1 MSTQPRIMSRRW
13 MVTYWYGLLA
23 ALLIVS
29 VAVAPGVAR
38 SASPLTRTAVTT
50 PATYTNPVIPRTA
63 PDPAIIKALDGY
75 YYIVATSDTWQD
87 GSFHLLPTWRSTDLV
102 NWSFVGDA
110 VPSRAAWVA
119 PTAGLYAP
127 DLQYFDHK
135 YYMYYAA
142 ADTVAGGSA
151 IGLYTAP
158 SMTGPWTDAGGPI
171 VGPRTCSFSADP
183 TCHPATI
190 DPAEFTDQDGQK
202 YLYYGSFFGGTL
214 VQRLTPDGLSVTGP
228 AYEIGH
234 WDRYEGTYVV
244 RHDVNGKAYYYNF
257 SSAADCCRGP
267 NTGYSVE
274 VSRATSPLGPFYDQN
289 SYPMQQPGPD
299 GTEPQAP
306 TARPAIDDPGLAN
319 IGAQGGGYPTL
330 KQNGNKWQGVGHN
343 ALITDLSG
351 RDWIVYHGVDK
362 TSNGGVSNGWV
373 NSFPGPTPPQ
383 ITYRQ
388 LLIDRIDWTSDGWP
402 TTNGGAGP
410 SDGPMAAP
418 STTPIFGDNFNT
430 ASGCAA
436 PGSGASLDANWYA
449 RGSWSLGGDAGAACV
464 NGGYAVQGAT
474 SELAVLVS
482 HTPVPSGYRAECD
495 VRLETAGANP
505 RYGCLVSYRGG
516 RFIAAY
522 LDPTRNALV
531 TQAYIGYHPFL
542 HEMVT
547 PLPARFVHTDWHH
560 LAIDQQISQLGRG
573 PLGHGVT
580 LRVVVSDRDRDPLAV
595 QTRTFP
601 LGLLFRDGGV
611 GLVTRDARADFD
623 NVTAAALAT
632 TTVPAEMTPPVGALQ
647 PAYSDEFNG
656 SLGAQWSFVRPVVT
670 ETSLISSTGQLEITG
685 DGDLYRDSNSAHNLL
700 LESAPSGDYALETK
714 ITFDPNANYEQA
726 GLLVYSDDDHY
737 IKVGPFHSNSLNKML
752 SGYESLEPAPGGQ
765 AQCDVQP
772 SATSSVAV
780 ATYTRDLCPNEGES
794 WDYLTNAQPTP
805 NGSSVQAPTVTDYL
819 RVYRHG
825 AVYQPYTSVDGVNWV
840 KGAAW
845 SLSAVDAAHPVKIG
859 LFAFSGGAAR
869 APAFFDYVHVYSLPA
884 AG

>member
-1 MSTQPRIMSRRW
+1 MPLQPRSKSRRG
-13 MVTYWYGLLA
+13 VLTRWYGLLA
-23 ALLIVS
+23 ALLVVS
-29 VAVAPGVAR
+29 VAVVPTVAR
-38 SASPLTRTAVTT
+38 SASPLAPTSATAS
-50 PATYTNPVIPRTA
+50 ATYTNPVIPQTA

-102 NWSFVGDA
+102 NWAFVGDA
-110 VPSRAAWVA
+110 VSSRPSWVA
-119 PTAGLYAP
+119 PTAGLWAP
-127 DLQYFDHK
+127 DLQYFNHK
-135 YYMYYAA
+135 YYMYYTAS
-142 ADTVAGGSA
+142 DTVAGGSA

-158 SMTGPWTDAGGPI
+158 SMTGPWTDVGGP
-171 VGPRTCSFSADP
+171 VVAPRQCTDNPDP
-183 TCHPATI
+183 GCHFPTI

-202 YLYYGSFFGGTL
+202 YLYYGTYFGGT
-214 VQRLTPDGLSVTGP
+214 VAQRLTADGMQVTGP
-228 AYEIGH
+228 AYQIGH

-289 SYPMQQPGPD
+289 GIPMDLPAAD
-299 GTEPQAP
+299 GTTAQVPAP
-306 TARPAIDDPGLAN
+306 RRAPDPASAN
-319 IGAQGGGYPTL
+319 IGGQGGGYPTL

-362 TSNGGVSNGWV
+362 TSNGSLSNGWI

-388 LLIDRIDWTSDGWP
+388 LLIDRIDWTADGWP

-410 SDGPMAAP
+410 SDGPTAAP
-418 STTPIFGDNFNT
+418 ATTPIFGDNFNT

-436 PGSGASLDANWYA
+436 PGSGAPLSANWYA

-464 NGGYAVQGAT
+464 NGGYAIQGAT
-474 SELAVLVS
+474 SGLAVLVS
-482 HTPVPSGYRAECD
+482 RTRVPSSYRAECD
-495 VRLETAGANP
+495 VRLEASGPNP

-531 TQAYIGYHPFL
+531 TQAYVGYHPVFG
-542 HEMVT
+542 EMVT
-547 PLPARFVHTDWHH
+547 LLPSGFDHTDWHH
-560 LAIDQQISQLGRG
+560 LAIDQQAFQ
-573 PLGHGVT
+573 LGHGPVGRGVT
-580 LRVVVSDRDRDPLAV
+580 FRVVVSDRNRDPLAV

-601 LGLLFRDGGV
+601 LGVLFRDGAV
-611 GLVTRDARADFD
+611 GLVTQNARADFD

-632 TTVPAEMTPPVGALQ
+632 TTVPAEITPPVGALQ
-647 PAYSDEFNG
+647 SAYSDEFNG

-670 ETSLISSTGQLEITG
+670 ETSLISATGQLEITG
-685 DGDLYRDSNSAHNLL
+685 DGDLYRDSNNATNLL
-700 LESAPSGDYALETK
+700 LETAPSSDYALETK
-714 ITFDPNANYEQA
+714 ITFDPDTNFEQA

-737 IKVGPFHSNSLNKML
+737 IKVGPFHSYSLNKML
-752 SGYESLEPAPGGQ
+752 SGHENLEPTPGGQ

-772 SATSSVAV
+772 SATSNVAV
-780 ATYTRDLCPNEGES
+780 TTYTRDLCPNEGEG

-805 NGSSVQAPTVTDYL
+805 NGASVQAPTVTDYL

-825 AVYQPYTSVDGVNWV
+825 DVYQPYISVNGVNWV

-845 SLSAVDAAHPVKIG
+845 SLSAVDASHPVKIG
-859 LFAFSGGAAR
+859 LFAFSGGSGR
-869 APAFFDYVHVYSLPA
+869 APAFFDYVHVSSLP
-884 AG
+884 

>member
-1 MSTQPRIMSRRW
+1 MSPQPGSKSRRW
-13 MVTYWYGLLA
+13 VLTRWYGLLA
-23 ALLIVS
+23 ALLLVS
-29 VAVAPGVAR
+29 VAVAPSVAR
-38 SASPLTRTAVTT
+38 SASPLARSADTA

-110 VPSRAAWVA
+110 VPSRAPWVVA
-119 PTAGLYAP
+119 TAGLYAP
-127 DLQYFDHK
+127 DLQYFNHK

-202 YLYYGSFFGGTL
+202 YLYYGSFFGGTM
-214 VQRLTPDGLSVTGP
+214 VQRLTADGMQVTGP

-289 SYPMQQPGPD
+289 GYPMQQPGPD
-299 GTEPQAP
+299 GMEPQAP
-306 TARPAIDDPGLAN
+306 TARPAPDPGLAN

-362 TSNGGVSNGWV
+362 TSSGGLSNGWI
-373 NSFPGPTPPQ
+373 NSFSGPNPPQ

-388 LLIDRIDWTSDGWP
+388 LLIDRIDWTADGWP
-402 TTNGGAGP
+402 VTNGGAGP

-418 STTPIFGDNFNT
+418 ATTPIVGDNFNT

-436 PGSGASLDANWYA
+436 PGGGAPLSANWYA
-449 RGSWSLGGDAGAACV
+449 RGSWSLAGDAGAACV
-464 NGGYAVQGAT
+464 NGGYAVQGST
-474 SELAVLVS
+474 SGLAVLVS
-482 HTPVPSGYRAECD
+482 HTPVPSGYRVECD
-495 VRLETAGANP
+495 VRLEASGAHP
-505 RYGCLVSYRGG
+505 RYGCVVSYRSG

-547 PLPARFVHTDWHH
+547 PLPSDFDHTDWHH
-560 LAIDQQISQLGRG
+560 LTIDQQAFQVGQG
-573 PLGHGVT
+573 PVLRGVT
-580 LRVVVSDRDRDPLAV
+580 FRVVVSDSGRDPLAV

-601 LGLLFRDGGV
+601 LGVLFRDGGV
-611 GLVTRDARADFD
+611 GLVTQDARADFD
-623 NVTAAALAT
+623 NVTAATLAT
-632 TTVPAEMTPPVGALQ
+632 TTVPAEVTPPVGALQ

-656 SLGAQWSFVRPVVT
+656 SLGAQWSFVRPVIT
-670 ETSLISSTGQLEITG
+670 ETSLISATGQFEITG

-700 LESAPSGDYALETK
+700 LETAPSGDYALETK
-714 ITFDPNANYEQA
+714 ITFDPDTNYEQA

-752 SGYESLEPAPGGQ
+752 SGHESLEPTPGGQ

-772 SATSSVAV
+772 SATSNVAV
-780 ATYTRDLCPNEGES
+780 TTYTRDLCPNEGES
-794 WDYLTNAQPTP
+794 WDYLTNARPVA
-805 NGSSVQAPTVTDYL
+805 NGVSVQTPTVTDYL
-819 RVYRHG
+819 RIYRHG
-825 AVYQPYTSVDGVNWV
+825 SVYQPYTSVDDVNWV

-845 SLSAVDAAHPVKIG
+845 SLGAVDAHHPVKIG
-859 LFAFSGGAAR
+859 LFAFFGGSNG

-884 AG
+884 GS